1 MDFESGATAALT
13 LGFLLGLKHATDA
26 DHVVAVSTIVGE
38 YRNVWRGF
46 WVGGSWGLGHTTP
59 LLALGVVILAFRGM
73 LDTFETVAPV
83 FEFGVG
89 IMLVLLGLQVFWNLN
104 RRRLH
109 LHEHSHDDEAHVH
122 VHSTHDPA
130 AAPDVETPH
139 AYFHPGRPFFRAKSY
154 VVGVVHGLAG
164 SAAVMLLLL
173 PGLPSFWTGLAY
185 ILLFGLGTMLSMA
198 AITVLLGVPF
208 ALTGRFRS
216 ASRVVSSVAG
226 VVSVTFGAALMSD
239 IALGTIFLPF

>member
-1 MDFESGATAALT
+1 MDLESGAIAALT

-38 YRNVWRGF
+38 HRNVWRGF

-59 LLALGVVILAFRGM
+59 LLALGLVILSFRGM
-73 LDTFETVAPV
+73 LHAYETIAPV

-89 IMLVLLGLQVFWNLN
+89 IMLVILGLQVFWNLKQG
-104 RRRLH
+104 RLY
-109 LHEHSHDDEAHVH
+109 LREHSHDDGSHVH
-122 VHSTHDPA
+122 VNSTHDPSA
-130 AAPDVETPH
+130 DPDLETQH
-139 AYFHPGRPFFRAKSY
+139 AYFHLGRPFFRAKSY

-164 SAAVMLLLL
+164 SAVVMLLLL
-173 PGLPSFWTGLAY
+173 PGLSSFWVGLAY

-208 ALTGRFRS
+208 ALTGRFHS
-216 ASRVVSSVAG
+216 ANRVVSGVAG
-226 VVSVTFGAALMSD
+226 LASVTFGAALMSD
-239 IALGTIFLPF
+239 IALGTIIVPF